1 MRDTAALPG
10 LTGTA
15 GQHESSGM
23 ADLRITAGPLVFG
36 ARFERERAPRTCA
49 AFETLLPFTATLLQ
63 ARWSG
68 EAAWVPLGELRLP
81 VPPENATSYPAP
93 GQLLFYP
100 GGISEAE
107 LLVPYGGTCFAS
119 RMGQL
124 AGNHFLTIMNG
135 AEQLD
140 ELGRR
145 ALWEGA
151 QQIVIERSPYS
162 ATAATG
168 T

>member
-1 MRDTAALPG
+1 MPEILIAVG
-10 LTGTA
+10 
-15 GQHESSGM
+15 S
-23 ADLRITAGPLVFG
+23 LVFD

-49 AFETLLPFTATLLQ
+49 AFEGLLPFTRTLLQ

-93 GQLLFYP
+93 SQLLFYP
-100 GGISEAE
+100 GGVSEAE
-107 LLVPYGGTCFAS
+107 LLLPYGGTCFAS

-124 AGNHFLTIMNG
+124 AGNHFLTITSG
-135 AEQLD
+135 AEQLA

-145 ALWEGA
+145 VLWEGA
-151 QQIVIERSPYS
+151 QPIVIERP
-162 ATAATG
+162 G
-168 T
+168 

>member
-1 MRDTAALPG
+1 
-10 LTGTA
+10 
-15 GQHESSGM
+15 
-23 ADLRITAGPLVFG
+23 
-36 ARFERERAPRTCA
+36 
-49 AFETLLPFTATLLQ
+49 
-63 ARWSG
+63 
-68 EAAWVPLGELRLP
+68 VPLGELRLP
-81 VPPENATSYPAP
+81 VPPENVTSYPAP

-100 GGISEAE
+100 GGVSEAE

-124 AGNHFLTIMNG
+124 AGNHFLTITSG

-151 QQIVIERSPYS
+151 QQIVIERSGYPAS
-162 ATAATG
+162 PATAT
-168 T
+168 